1 MNTIF
6 VLHNL
11 SEVMYVIGIQIL
23 NPKTLMDNTSAV
35 NSIQTKIA
43 CKWKDNMTI
52 GVVEIEM

>member
-23 NPKTLMDNTSAV
+23 NPKTLMENTSAV

-43 CKWKDNMTI
+43 CKLKDNMTI
-52 GVVEIEM
+52 GVVKM

>member
-1 MNTIF
+1 MNSIF

-11 SEVMYVIGIQIL
+11 SEVMYVIGVQIL
-23 NPKTLMDNTSAV
+23 NPKTLMDNTSAI

-52 GVVEIEM
+52 GVVEM